1 MHTGNFTTNLA
12 EGYMHICSKFDGGKQ
27 INRSQS
33 GSWEA
38 RCAGAA
44 LRVNE
49 GPEWG
54 PKCWEKIT
62 KVKNNQTYKKVSAN
76 NMQNSLQEITSVKLV
91 KQ

>member
-1 MHTGNFTTNLA
+1 
-12 EGYMHICSKFDGGKQ
+12 MHIRSKFDGGKQ

-49 GPEWG
+49 VPEWG
-54 PKCWEKIT
+54 PKCW
-62 KVKNNQTYKKVSAN
+62 KNNQA
-76 NMQNSLQEITSVKLV
+76 
-91 KQ
+91 

>member
-1 MHTGNFTTNLA
+1 
-12 EGYMHICSKFDGGKQ
+12 MHIRSKFDGGKQ

-38 RCAGAA
+38 RCTGTA

-54 PKCWEKIT
+54 PKCWEKMT
-62 KVKNNQTYKKVSAN
+62 KVKNNQTYKKFQQKE
-76 NMQNSLQEITSVKLV
+76 QNSLQEITSVKLV